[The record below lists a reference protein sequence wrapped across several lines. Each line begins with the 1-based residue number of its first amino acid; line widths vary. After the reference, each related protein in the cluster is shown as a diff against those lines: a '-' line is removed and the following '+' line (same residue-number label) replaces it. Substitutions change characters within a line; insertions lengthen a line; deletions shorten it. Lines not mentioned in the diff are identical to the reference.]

1 MDGTMID
8 YIPINLQNYI
18 GKEVTAI
25 LRNGKKLVDR
35 IIYDNQFP
43 NYPYKFSL
51 RCYTKEG
58 RTLIDNN
65 CPSDIAFLWVE
76 EKEDKELEEKLR
88 KATEKV
94 MMNNQ
99 EILNSLNE
107 KIKAAEESLLYLNQ
121 TKEGIVRMIA
131 NSKKSPVEE
140 AYKDWCG
147 EYPSGTSSNASQW
160 VTFQAGY
167 NAAYEEKVV
176 EEDLKKAFR
185 ESVKQ
190 GVVSSNT
197 KPQTLYEICE
207 DWYGDGYDY
216 PPITVLVDRIKN
228 EWFPAANEGFVDG
241 EYSVGWNDGFNDY
254 RIQLMEKLK

>member
-1 MDGTMID
+1 MDVTMIN
-8 YIPINLQNYI
+8 YTPINLQNYI
-18 GKEVTAI
+18 GKEVTAF

-35 IIYDNQFP
+35 IIYDNRVP
-43 NYPYKFSL
+43 NYPYKFGL
-51 RCYTKEG
+51 RCYTKDG

-65 CPSDIAFLWVE
+65 CPSDIMFLWVE

-88 KATEKV
+88 KVTEKV

-99 EILNSLNE
+99 EILISLNE

-167 NAAYEEKVV
+167 SAAYEEKVN
-176 EEDLKKAFR
+176 EEPQNSKPLWERFYDAKWSDSACDEFCEIVKEWISQYGCDYNDTYAEGYEDALATLK
-185 ESVKQ
+185 E
-190 GVVSSNT
+190 N
-197 KPQTLYEICE
+197 
-207 DWYGDGYDY
+207 
-216 PPITVLVDRIKN
+216 
-228 EWFPAANEGFVDG
+228 
-241 EYSVGWNDGFNDY
+241 
-254 RIQLMEKLK
+254 LK